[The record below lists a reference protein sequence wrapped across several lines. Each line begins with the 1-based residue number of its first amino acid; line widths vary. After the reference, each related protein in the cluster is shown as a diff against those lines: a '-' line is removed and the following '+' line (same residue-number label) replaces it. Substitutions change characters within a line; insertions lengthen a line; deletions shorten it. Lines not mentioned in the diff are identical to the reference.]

1 MATFTCITEARDSI
15 HLTQHATHDPTA
27 ALREHIAALPY
38 DDGTRPFDE
47 ELEWL
52 QGISGGVFDVELIA
66 IGHCKNTWL
75 WRDGAQY
82 NPQYITYIVKTDV
95 GD

>member
-1 MATFTCITEARDSI
+1 MATFTCITEVRDSI
-15 HLTQHATHDPTA
+15 HLTQHAIHDPTA

-38 DDGTRPFDE
+38 DDGTGPFDK

-52 QGISGGVFDVELIA
+52 QRVSGGLSDVELIA
-66 IGHCKNTWL
+66 VGHCKNTWH
-75 WRDGAQY
+75 WRDGARY
-82 NPQYITYIVKTDV
+82 EPQYITYIVKTDV